1 MPMNND
7 EMTQDER
14 DYMAAFEADMGA
26 ADGEAPEVGGIVAEG
41 GQSGGGAP
49 SGGAVSVEA
58 EAPAAEGQPTAG
70 EPAPEQAAGDQA
82 PGEPAAPAAGDVDIA
97 KETQRLKSWEGRLR
111 AMEAKLKSAAP
122 AEEPGSEG
130 GEQAASDALEKV
142 AESASD
148 PELGQAAEEMAE
160 AVESGEMT
168 AAQAMKQLAEDFGE
182 DFVRMIE
189 AVAVAKAREAGERI
203 VGERV
208 GELSKTVDQII
219 DNLVDDKSRAHF
231 KAIAEK
237 HPDFN
242 DVGQSPEF
250 KSYIESLPEA
260 ERAEAQRV
268 ASGGSSEEVIKLL
281 DGYKASKTQAPSQED
296 TPSDEAMDAAEGV
309 RSSGLVL
316 PEVPEPAPDDYEG
329 AWDKF

>member
-1 MPMNND
+1 MPMNKD
-7 EMTQDER
+7 DLTQDER
-14 DYMAAFEADMGA
+14 DYMAAFADDVGA
-26 ADGEAPEVGGIVAEG
+26 SEEGSTEVGGIVAEG

-49 SGGAVSVEA
+49 SGSAVSVDIEEA
-58 EAPAAEGQPTAG
+58 AAPAAETPESMA
-70 EPAPEQAAGDQA
+70 PADV
-82 PGEPAAPAAGDVDIA
+82 AAPAAEEVDVA

-111 AMEAKLKSAAP
+111 AMEAKLRAA
-122 AEEPGSEG
+122 EPGPTGS
-130 GEQAASDALEKV
+130 GEQAAGEALEEV
-142 AESASD
+142 AENTAD
-148 PELGQAAEEMAE
+148 PELEQAAEQMAE

-168 AAQAMKQLAEDFGE
+168 ASQAMKQLAEDFGE

-231 KAIAEK
+231 KAIADK

-250 KSYIESLPEA
+250 KSYIDSLPES
-260 ERAEAQRV
+260 ERANAQRV
-268 ASGGSSEEVIKLL
+268 TSGGSSEEVIKLL
-281 DGYKASKTQAPSQED
+281 DGYKALKTAAPSQGD
-296 TPSDEAMDAAEGV
+296 TPGDDAMDAAEGV

-316 PEVPEPAPDDYEG
+316 PEVPEPASDDYEG

>member
-1 MPMNND
+1 MPMMND
-7 EMTQDER
+7 DVTQDER
-14 DYMAAFEADMGA
+14 DYMAAFEADMGGSQ
-26 ADGEAPEVGGIVAEG
+26 ADEGPEVGGIVAEG
-41 GQSGGGAP
+41 GQDGGGVP
-49 SGGAVSVEA
+49 SGDAVSVEA
-58 EAPAAEGQPTAG
+58 K
-70 EPAPEQAAGDQA
+70 
-82 PGEPAAPAAGDVDIA
+82 EPAAAVEAAPQDAPQGEDATGDAAAPAGEVDIA

-111 AMEAKLKSAAP
+111 AMEAKLKGSSPEAA
-122 AEEPGSEG
+122 ADG
-130 GEQAASDALEKV
+130 GEQAAGEALEEV
-142 AESASD
+142 AESTSN
-148 PELGQAAEEMAE
+148 PELEEAAEQMAE

-189 AVAVAKAREAGERI
+189 AVAAAKAREAGERI
-203 VGERV
+203 VGEKV

-231 KAIAEK
+231 KAIADK

-268 ASGGSSEEVIKLL
+268 AAGGSSDEVIKLL
-281 DGYKASKTQAPSQED
+281 DGYKASKDAAPSQED

>member
-14 DYMAAFEADMGA
+14 DYMAAFEDDMGA
-26 ADGEAPEVGGIVAEG
+26 AEDGSTEVGGIVAEG

-49 SGGAVSVEA
+49 SGSAVSVDTEEA
-58 EAPAAEGQPTAG
+58 APAEAAEPAGETPEGMASADAAAPAAE
-70 EPAPEQAAGDQA
+70 EI
-82 PGEPAAPAAGDVDIA
+82 DVA

-111 AMEAKLKSAAP
+111 AMEAKLKAA
-122 AEEPGSEG
+122 EPGPAG
-130 GEQAASDALEKV
+130 NGEQAAGEALEEV
-142 AESASD
+142 AENTAD
-148 PELGQAAEEMAE
+148 PELEQAAEQMAE

-168 AAQAMKQLAEDFGE
+168 ASQAMKQLAEDFGE

-203 VGERV
+203 VGEKV

-231 KAIAEK
+231 KAIADK

-250 KSYIESLPEA
+250 KSYIDSLPES
-260 ERAEAQRV
+260 ERADAQRV
-268 ASGGSSEEVIKLL
+268 VSGGSSEEVIKLL
-281 DGYKASKTQAPSQED
+281 DGYKASTMQAPSQED
-296 TPSDEAMDAAEGV
+296 TPNDDAMDAAEGV

-316 PEVPEPAPDDYEG
+316 PEVPEPASDDYEG

>member
-7 EMTQDER
+7 DLTQDER
-14 DYMAAFEADMGA
+14 DYMAAFADDMGA
-26 ADGEAPEVGGIVAEG
+26 SEEGSTEVGGIVAEG

-49 SGGAVSVEA
+49 SGGAVSVDTEEA
-58 EAPAAEGQPTAG
+58 AAPAAETPESMT
-70 EPAPEQAAGDQA
+70 PADV
-82 PGEPAAPAAGDVDIA
+82 AAPAAEEVDVA

-111 AMEAKLKSAAP
+111 AMEAKLKAA
-122 AEEPGSEG
+122 EPGPAGNG
-130 GEQAASDALEKV
+130 GQAAGEALEEVAENTADPELEQAAE
-142 AESASD
+142 
-148 PELGQAAEEMAE
+148 QMAE

-168 AAQAMKQLAEDFGE
+168 ASQAMKQLAEDFGE

-231 KAIAEK
+231 KAIADK

-250 KSYIESLPEA
+250 KSYIDSLPES
-260 ERAEAQRV
+260 ERADAQRV

-281 DGYKASKTQAPSQED
+281 DGYKASKTAAPSQED
-296 TPSDEAMDAAEGV
+296 TPGDDAMDAAEGV

-316 PEVPEPAPDDYEG
+316 PEMPEPASDDYEG
-329 AWDKF
+329 AWEKF

>member
-26 ADGEAPEVGGIVAEG
+26 TDGEAPEVGGIVAES

-58 EAPAAEGQPTAG
+58 EAPVAEGQPTAG
-70 EPAPEQAAGDQA
+70 EPAPEQAAGEQA

-111 AMEAKLKSAAP
+111 AMEARLKAA
-122 AEEPGSEG
+122 EPGPTG
-130 GEQAASDALEKV
+130 DGEQAAGEALEQV
-142 AESASD
+142 AESTAD
-148 PELGQAAEEMAE
+148 PELEQAAEQMAE

-168 AAQAMKQLAEDFGE
+168 ASQAMKQLAEDFGE

-189 AVAVAKAREAGERI
+189 VVASAKAREAGERI
-203 VGERV
+203 VGEKV

-231 KAIAEK
+231 KAIADK

-260 ERAEAQRV
+260 ERADAQRV

-281 DGYKASKTQAPSQED
+281 DGYKASKTQAPSQGD

-329 AWDKF
+329 AWEKF

>member
-7 EMTQDER
+7 DLTQDER
-14 DYMAAFEADMGA
+14 DYMAAFADDMGA
-26 ADGEAPEVGGIVAEG
+26 SEEGSTEVGGIVAEG

-49 SGGAVSVEA
+49 SGGVVSVDTEEA
-58 EAPAAEGQPTAG
+58 APANAADETAQAQEPAVPTVPAAE
-70 EPAPEQAAGDQA
+70 EI
-82 PGEPAAPAAGDVDIA
+82 DVA

-111 AMEAKLKSAAP
+111 AMEAKLKAA
-122 AEEPGSEG
+122 EPGPAGNS
-130 GEQAASDALEKV
+130 EQAAGEALEEV
-142 AESASD
+142 AENTAD
-148 PELGQAAEEMAE
+148 PELEQAAEQMAE

-168 AAQAMKQLAEDFGE
+168 ASQAMKQLAEDFGE

-203 VGERV
+203 VGEKV

-231 KAIAEK
+231 KAIADK

-250 KSYIESLPEA
+250 KSYIDSLPES

-268 ASGGSSEEVIKLL
+268 ASGGSSEDVIKLL
-281 DGYKASKTQAPSQED
+281 DGYKASKTSAPSQGD
-296 TPSDEAMDAAEGV
+296 TPNDDAMDAAEGV

-316 PEVPEPAPDDYEG
+316 PEVPEPASDDYEG
-329 AWDKF
+329 AWEKF

>member
-14 DYMAAFEADMGA
+14 DYMAAFADDMGVSEE
-26 ADGEAPEVGGIVAEG
+26 GSTEVGGIVAEG

-49 SGGAVSVEA
+49 SGGAVSVDTEDASAVEA
-58 EAPAAEGQPTAG
+58 AAPAGEAPDAAAPTDAAGPAAEQ
-70 EPAPEQAAGDQA
+70 
-82 PGEPAAPAAGDVDIA
+82 VDIA

-111 AMEAKLKSAAP
+111 AMEAKLKAA
-122 AEEPGSEG
+122 EPGPTG
-130 GEQAASDALEKV
+130 DGEQAAGEALEQV
-142 AESASD
+142 AETTAD
-148 PELGQAAEEMAE
+148 PELEQAAEQMAE

-168 AAQAMKQLAEDFGE
+168 ASQAMKQLAEDFGE

-231 KAIAEK
+231 KAIADK

-250 KSYIESLPEA
+250 KSYIDSLPEA
-260 ERAEAQRV
+260 QRAEAQRV
-268 ASGGSSEEVIKLL
+268 ASGGSSDEVIKLL
-281 DGYKASKTQAPSQED
+281 DGYKASQTKAPSQED
-296 TPSDEAMDAAEGV
+296 TPNEDAMDAAEGV

-316 PEVPEPAPDDYEG
+316 PEVPEPASDDYEG
-329 AWDKF
+329 AWEKF